1 MSLKIIRDSK
11 TDYPA
16 ACNAME
22 TLLVHEDVLNTPLF
36 DEICQMLKNANV
48 KIYSGPNLASK
59 LTFGPTPA
67 NKLRFEYGDLACTVE
82 VNF

>member
-1 MSLKIIRDSK
+1 
-11 TDYPA
+11 
-16 ACNAME
+16 ME
-22 TLLVHEDVLNTPLF
+22 TLLVHEEVFNTPLF

-82 VNF
+82 VGRSFSTACVLS